1 MKNVHTDFRPIDIG
15 EEWVQALYHQYEC
28 YSFNQFKH
36 SSLLLLY
43 FLYVKPQQLNFLA
56 ACLTFGNIYLDI
68 LASLI
73 IIVLSLLMLL
83 ITMQQPEMLM
93 VYFETSGRDIVFT
106 WRMRLVADIIQI
118 MFKKRKKK
126 SPNPDEKYDEQRIGK
141 NNAS

>member
-1 MKNVHTDFRPIDIG
+1 MKNVHTDFRPIDAI
-15 EEWVQALYHQYEC
+15 H
-28 YSFNQFKH
+28 SINSH

-56 ACLTFGNIYLDI
+56 ACLTFGNLYLDI

-106 WRMRLVADIIQI
+106 WRMRLIADIIQI
-118 MFKKRKKK
+118 MFLFSCGIFGIAMGIITLVLLLVTYTLAKKR
-126 SPNPDEKYDEQRIGK
+126 PDIF
-141 NNAS
+141 S